1 MVKKGIYL
9 LISIITIGFSLINN
23 SDNIKID
30 YKNIEV
36 VKSSN
41 DYTINETST
50 GIEYNVELNI
60 PGDYYEFR
68 VDMVND
74 SNKDVRIN
82 DLNNNTLTTNQKKLL
97 DYKVLYL
104 DNTPIKVNDIIKS
117 NSKNT
122 IKIIIYYKE
131 EIEVEDLPTKDLLI
145 NLNLDVNIMPID

>member
-9 LISIITIGFSLINN
+9 LISIITIGFSFINN
-23 SDNIKID
+23 SDNIKVD

-41 DYTINETST
+41 NYTINETNT
-50 GIEYNVELNI
+50 GIEYNVELNM

-68 VDMVND
+68 LDLVND
-74 SNKDVRIN
+74 STKDIRIN
-82 DLNNNTLTTNQKKLL
+82 EISNNTLTTKQQKIL

-117 NSKNT
+117 NSKKT

-131 EIEVEDLPTKDLLI
+131 DIEVEDLPTKDLLI